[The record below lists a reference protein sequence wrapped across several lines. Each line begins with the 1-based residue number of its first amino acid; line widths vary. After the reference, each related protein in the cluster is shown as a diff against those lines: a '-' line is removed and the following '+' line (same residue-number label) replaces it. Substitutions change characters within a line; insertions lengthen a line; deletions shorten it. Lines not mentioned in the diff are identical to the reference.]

1 MKTEIKIPV
10 RGYQVTLK
18 DTRTGEVMEDTI
30 VLEKSRLQA
39 GALFELGD
47 EDIIYRIYNRKGY
60 RVLDISKPR
69 KVELSIDLEELY
81 TAQLRQ
87 IRMDQLLAFG
97 KAHSDA
103 QPNNQE
109 AEACD

>member
-18 DTRTGEVMEDTI
+18 DTRTGEVMEDAI

-69 KVELSIDLEELY
+69 KVELAIDLEELY
-81 TAQLRQ
+81 AAQLRESITDREVIQ
-87 IRMDQLLAFG
+87 VG
-97 KAHSDA
+97 EH
-103 QPNNQE
+103 
-109 AEACD
+109 CD

>member
-39 GALFELGD
+39 GALFDLGD
-47 EDIIYRIYNRKGY
+47 EDNIYRIYNRKGY
-60 RVLDISKPR
+60 RVLEIGKPH
-69 KVELSIDLEELY
+69 KVELTIDLKKAYVTQTLQN
-81 TAQLRQ
+81 TQLP
-87 IRMDQLLAFG
+87 G
-97 KAHSDA
+97 EG
-103 QPNNQE
+103 E
-109 AEACD
+109 AV

>member
-69 KVELSIDLEELY
+69 KVDLSIDLEELY
-81 TAQLRQ
+81 TAQLRESITDREVIQ
-87 IRMDQLLAFG
+87 E
-97 KAHSDA
+97 SDA
-103 QPNNQE
+103 Q
-109 AEACD
+109 

>member
-69 KVELSIDLEELY
+69 KVELAIDLEELY
-81 TAQLRQ
+81 TKQLRESITDREV
-87 IRMDQLLAFG
+87 IRE
-97 KAHSDA
+97 SDA
-103 QPNNQE
+103 Q
-109 AEACD
+109 